1 MNSLVIQSRQDFRS
15 FCQKFYSGVKW
26 RMPMITIS
34 LCMIVKNEEKNLER
48 CLKSYAPLMDEIIVV
63 DTGSTDRTKEIASRF
78 TDKIYDFEWICD
90 FSAARNFSF
99 EKATCDYIFSAD
111 ADEVLDDQN
120 RAQFEIL
127 KQVLD
132 EEIEIVQMYYGN
144 QFQNG
149 TIYNYDCELRPK
161 LFKRLRTFKWIE
173 PIHETV
179 RTLPVVF
186 DSDIVITHLPEN
198 SHTKRDLAAFERMVT
213 EGISIS
219 TRLHNIYAKEL
230 FVSGDKE
237 DFEKAIGFFEESFSD
252 ETRAEDEKL
261 EAICVL
267 SKAYRMLGKDAKFIK
282 YALLSEIGLCSELC
296 YEIGQ
301 YFYENEEHKDAL
313 HWFSMASEYTKPI
326 LNIHYGDKYP
336 KEGIEKC
343 MVKLGENAQ

>member
-1 MNSLVIQSRQDFRS
+1 
-15 FCQKFYSGVKW
+15 
-26 RMPMITIS
+26 MITIS

-63 DTGSTDRTKEIASRF
+63 DTGSTDKTKEIASRF
-78 TDKIYDFEWICD
+78 TDKIYDFKWVDD

-111 ADEVLDDQN
+111 ADEVLDEEN
-120 RAQFEIL
+120 REQFAIL

-161 LFKRLRTFKWIE
+161 LFKRLRNFTWIE
-173 PIHETV
+173 PIHETI

-186 DSDIVITHLPEN
+186 DSDIVITHMPEE
-198 SHTKRDLAAFERMVT
+198 SHTKRDLEAFESMVRRGERM
-213 EGISIS
+213 S

-230 FVSGDKE
+230 FVSGDE
-237 DFEKAIGFFEESFSD
+237 SDFEKAIPFFESSFLD
-252 ETRAEDEKL
+252 ENRADDEKL
-261 EAICVL
+261 EAVCVL
-267 SKAYRMLGKDAKFIK
+267 AKAYRLLKKDAKFVK
-282 YALLSEIGLCSELC
+282 YVFSEIGICAEIC

-301 YFYENEEHKDAL
+301 YFYDNGEYADAM
-313 HWFSMASEYTKPI
+313 HWFLVATNTQPL
-326 LNIHYGDKYP
+326 LNLKYGEEFP
-336 KEGIEKC
+336 KQGIENC
-343 MVKLGENAQ
+343 RVKLGENV

>member
-1 MNSLVIQSRQDFRS
+1 
-15 FCQKFYSGVKW
+15 
-26 RMPMITIS
+26 MITIS

-63 DTGSTDRTKEIASRF
+63 DTGSTDKTKEIASRF
-78 TDKIYDFEWICD
+78 TDKIYDFKWVDD

-111 ADEVLDDQN
+111 ADEVLDEEN
-120 RAQFEIL
+120 REQFTIL

-161 LFKRLRTFKWIE
+161 LFKRLRNFTWIE

-186 DSDIVITHLPEN
+186 DSDIVITHMPEE
-198 SHTKRDLAAFERMVT
+198 SHTKRDLEAFERMIRRG
-213 EGISIS
+213 ERMSS
-219 TRLHNIYAKEL
+219 RLHNIYAKEL
-230 FVSGDKE
+230 FVSGDE
-237 DFEKAIGFFEESFSD
+237 SDFERAIPFFESSFLD
-252 ETRAEDEKL
+252 ENRADDEKL
-261 EAICVL
+261 EAVCVL
-267 SKAYRMLGKDAKFIK
+267 AKAYRLLKKDAKFVK
-282 YALLSEIGLCSELC
+282 YVFSEIGICAEIC

-301 YFYENEEHKDAL
+301 YFYDNGEYADAM
-313 HWFSMASEYTKPI
+313 HWFLVATNTQPL
-326 LNIHYGDKYP
+326 LNLKYGEEFP
-336 KEGIEKC
+336 KQGIENC
-343 MVKLGENAQ
+343 RVKLGENV

>member
-1 MNSLVIQSRQDFRS
+1 
-15 FCQKFYSGVKW
+15 
-26 RMPMITIS
+26 MITIS

-78 TDKIYDFEWICD
+78 TDKIYDFKWVDD

-99 EKATCDYIFSAD
+99 GKANCDYIFSAD
-111 ADEVLDDQN
+111 ADEVLDEEN
-120 RAQFEIL
+120 REQFAIL

-161 LFKRLRTFKWIE
+161 LFKRLRNFTWIE

-186 DSDIVITHLPEN
+186 DSDIVITHMPEE
-198 SHTKRDLAAFERMVT
+198 SHTKRDLAAFERMVNRG
-213 EGISIS
+213 ERISA
-219 TRLHNIYAKEL
+219 RLHNIYAKEL
-230 FVSGDKE
+230 FVSGDE
-237 DFEKAIGFFEESFSD
+237 SDFEKAIPFFEASFLD
-252 ETRAEDEKL
+252 ANRADDEKL
-261 EAICVL
+261 EAVCVL
-267 SKAYRMLGKDAKFIK
+267 AKAYRLLKKDAKFLK
-282 YALLSEIGLCSELC
+282 YVFSEIGICAEIC

-301 YFYENEEHKDAL
+301 YFYDNGEYADAM
-313 HWFSMASEYTKPI
+313 HWFLVATNTQPL
-326 LNIHYGDKYP
+326 LNLKYGDEFP
-336 KEGIEKC
+336 NQGIENCK
-343 MVKLGENAQ
+343 VKLGENA

>member
-1 MNSLVIQSRQDFRS
+1 
-15 FCQKFYSGVKW
+15 
-26 RMPMITIS
+26 MITIS

-63 DTGSTDRTKEIASRF
+63 DTGSTDKTKEIASRF
-78 TDKIYDFEWICD
+78 TDKIYDFKWVDD

-111 ADEVLDDQN
+111 ADEVLDEEN
-120 RAQFEIL
+120 REQFTIL

-161 LFKRLRTFKWIE
+161 LFKRLRNFTWIE

-186 DSDIVITHLPEN
+186 DSDIVITHMPEE
-198 SHTKRDLAAFERMVT
+198 SHTKRDLEAFERMVRRG
-213 EGISIS
+213 ERMSA
-219 TRLHNIYAKEL
+219 RLHNIYAKEL
-230 FVSGDKE
+230 FVSGDE
-237 DFEKAIGFFEESFSD
+237 SDFERAIPFFESSFLD
-252 ETRAEDEKL
+252 ENRADDEKL
-261 EAICVL
+261 EAVCVL
-267 SKAYRMLGKDAKFIK
+267 AKAYRLLKKDAKFVK
-282 YALLSEIGLCSELC
+282 CVFSEIGICAEIC

-301 YFYENEEHKDAL
+301 YFYDNGEYADAM
-313 HWFSMASEYTKPI
+313 HWFLVATNTQPL
-326 LNIHYGDKYP
+326 LNLKYGEEFP
-336 KEGIEKC
+336 KQGIENC
-343 MVKLGENAQ
+343 RVKLGENV